1 MVIFF
6 VKNTAFSLSLVKN
19 RMILIINII
28 IYFLVFQYLST
39 GQSKVK
45 SFLTAFGITLL
56 LNGVYSMHFSDK
68 PYDGTAYSLGYAI
81 GNSVSFTVAGFILGL
96 ILYFINFRPKFGA
109 TQKDDDDL
117 IDLS

>member
-1 MVIFF
+1 
-6 VKNTAFSLSLVKN
+6 
-19 RMILIINII
+19 MILIINII

-39 GQSKVK
+39 GKSKVR

-56 LNGVYSMHFSDK
+56 LNGIYSIYFSDK
-68 PYDGTAYSLGYAI
+68 PYDGTPYSMGFVI
-81 GNSVSFTVAGFILGL
+81 GNSVSFTLAGFVLGM

-109 TQKDDDDL
+109 IQKDDDDL

>member
-1 MVIFF
+1 M
-6 VKNTAFSLSLVKN
+6 KNTAFSLSLVKN

-81 GNSVSFTVAGFILGL
+81 GNSVSFTLAGFILGL